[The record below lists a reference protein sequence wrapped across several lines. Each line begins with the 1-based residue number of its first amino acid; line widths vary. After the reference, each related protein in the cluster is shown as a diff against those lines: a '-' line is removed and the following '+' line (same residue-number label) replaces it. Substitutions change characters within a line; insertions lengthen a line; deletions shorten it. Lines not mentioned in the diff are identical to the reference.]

1 MQKALIVIVLSTL
14 LASSLSGLAQDENA
28 DTAGVDHCVATAVED
43 WSLPQTLDE
52 LIALRDA
59 VEDLIA
65 QCKEA
70 GTEEHS
76 NADSSQTLYVNTSA
90 GQVNM
95 RSAPQLSASVVARI
109 AHGDPVESLGEANG
123 DEFGDSTTWY
133 HVRVE
138 DGEGYIHSLLLSA
151 TRPVS
156 DSTVSA
162 VQGTSAH
169 TVTWHEGHPST
180 GTCKDNIRQG
190 RIYLGCGYEDREK
203 VKDHL
208 WGMPCNH
215 PVFDAFG
222 YGPPGEGY
230 RFGIVA
236 TGKHARW
243 RDDDVNGTQ
252 CALHS

>member
-1 MQKALIVIVLSTL
+1 MQTL
-14 LASSLSGLAQDENA
+14 PGWTPAWPA
-28 DTAGVDHCVATAVED
+28 AVED

-59 VEDLIA
+59 AEDLIA
-65 QCKEA
+65 QCKKA
-70 GTEEHS
+70 GTEEQTNEVSDS

-156 DSTVSA
+156 ESTVSA
-162 VQGTSAH
+162 AQDRSAI

-203 VKDHL
+203 VNDHL
-208 WGMPCNH
+208 WG
-215 PVFDAFG
+215 
-222 YGPPGEGY
+222 
-230 RFGIVA
+230 
-236 TGKHARW
+236 HALQPS
-243 RDDDVNGTQ
+243 GF
-252 CALHS
+252 